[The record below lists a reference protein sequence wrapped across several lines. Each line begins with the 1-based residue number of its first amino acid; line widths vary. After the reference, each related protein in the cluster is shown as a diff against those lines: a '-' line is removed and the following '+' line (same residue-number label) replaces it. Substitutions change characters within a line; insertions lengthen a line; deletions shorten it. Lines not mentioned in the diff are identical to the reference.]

1 MKAKHLV
8 FVALAAF
15 LAHAAAAFD
24 EGIVKG
30 KNVNV
35 RGQAY
40 INSEVVTQLQEGDRV
55 VIIEKVKASR
65 PSGKHTDWYKI
76 ALPSSTPV
84 WVHGKYVVD
93 GKVTA
98 TRLNVRSGPG
108 ENFSV
113 LGRVQ
118 KDAAVTEI
126 RRVDPWVEIESPEST
141 HGYVVTSLLTVDRPE
156 PPPAPVAV
164 TPSEPL
170 PPSTPVSSDP
180 VPVAPLTAVSVVTPE
195 TTPVAAAPIT
205 PPTAV
210 APADAI
216 PTTSATTTTLAEIVP
231 PAGGVQTVQTETVVT
246 GDPVMTEEPVVAP
259 NALLTAPEVDTATAE
274 TEVTYR
280 VVDPDKKKG
289 TIVGNWFKNVFS
301 RKKKAEPK
309 PEDTEGS
316 KAAPGT
322 GEFHEAPAAE
332 SGPPAVR
339 YVTREG
345 KVVRAWNIQAPSD
358 WALQEIYTG
367 RVINYLWTT
376 HTNIPWKELSG
387 RVVRVTGEEA
397 VERRWKR
404 TPVLHI
410 QTLKTID
417 GEEDE

>member
-1 MKAKHLV
+1 MKAKYLLL
-8 FVALAAF
+8 VALAGF
-15 LAHAAAAFD
+15 PAHPAAAFD

-40 INSEVVTQLQEGDRV
+40 INSEVVTQLQEGERV

-65 PSGKHTDWYKI
+65 PSGKFTDWYKI
-76 ALPSSTPV
+76 ALPSNTPV

-98 TRLNVRSGPG
+98 SRLNIRSGPG
-108 ENFSV
+108 EKFSV

-118 KDAAVTEI
+118 QGAAVTEI

-141 HGYVVTSLLTVDRPE
+141 HGYVVTSLLNVASLE
-156 PPPAPVAV
+156 PTPAPVAGTSSAPV
-164 TPSEPL
+164 PPPTPVTNEPVPFTPS
-170 PPSTPVSSDP
+170 
-180 VPVAPLTAVSVVTPE
+180 TAESVVTTE
-195 TTPVAAAPIT
+195 ITPVTASPITPVNAAAP
-205 PPTAV
+205 PSAVPMATATS
-210 APADAI
+210 
-216 PTTSATTTTLAEIVP
+216 TTVAEIVP
-231 PAGGVQTVQTETVVT
+231 ADPSFQTVQTETVVT
-246 GDPVMTEEPVVAP
+246 SSTGPVVAP
-259 NALLTAPEVDTATAE
+259 NALLTAPEVDAATAE
-274 TEVTYR
+274 TEVSFR
-280 VVDPDKKKG
+280 VVDPNKKKG
-289 TIVGNWFKNVFS
+289 TLVGNWFKNVFS
-301 RKKKAEPK
+301 RKNKKEPEAQGSVGPAAV
-309 PEDTEGS
+309 PEGGQFHP
-316 KAAPGT
+316 APS
-322 GEFHEAPAAE
+322 AE

-339 YVTREG
+339 FVTREG

-387 RVVRVTGEEA
+387 RIIRVTGEEA
-397 VERRWKR
+397 IERRWQR

-417 GEEDE
+417 GDGDE

>member
-8 FVALAAF
+8 FVALAAL
-15 LAHAAAAFD
+15 LAHPAAAFD

-40 INSEVVTQLQEGDRV
+40 LNSEVVTQLQEGERV
-55 VIIEKVKASR
+55 IIIEKVKASR
-65 PSGKHTDWYKI
+65 PSGKYTHWYKI
-76 ALPSSTPV
+76 ALPGNTPV
-84 WVHGKYVVD
+84 WVHGQYVTD

-98 TRLNVRSGPG
+98 NRLNVRSGPG
-108 ENFSV
+108 EKFSV
-113 LGRVQ
+113 LGHIAM
-118 KDAAVTEI
+118 DTAVTEI
-126 RRVDPWVEIESPEST
+126 RRMDPWLEIESPESVY
-141 HGYVVTSLLTVDRPE
+141 GYVVTDLIEAPRPA
-156 PPPAPVAV
+156 PPAV
-164 TPSEPL
+164 
-170 PPSTPVSSDP
+170 VSAAEP
-180 VPVAPLTAVSVVTPE
+180 VPPTTPIATEPVTVAPPTTISVVTPE
-195 TTPVAAAPIT
+195 SAPIPANPIT
-205 PPTAV
+205 PPTAA

-216 PTTSATTTTLAEIVP
+216 PMPATFSEITTSNP
-231 PAGGVQTVQTETVVT
+231 DVQTVQTETLVT
-246 GDPVMTEEPVVAP
+246 STAPVVEP
-259 NALLTAPEVDTATAE
+259 NALLTAPVGNTVTTE

-289 TIVGNWFKNVFS
+289 TIVGNWFKKVFS
-301 RKKKAEPK
+301 RKKKATADAEGNADAEEASPGDQK
-309 PEDTEGS
+309 FHDAPE
-316 KAAPGT
+316 
-322 GEFHEAPAAE
+322 GEA
-332 SGPPAVR
+332 GPPAVR

-376 HTNIPWKELSG
+376 HTNIPWKELTG

-397 VERRWKR
+397 IERRWQR

-417 GEEDE
+417 AEDDE